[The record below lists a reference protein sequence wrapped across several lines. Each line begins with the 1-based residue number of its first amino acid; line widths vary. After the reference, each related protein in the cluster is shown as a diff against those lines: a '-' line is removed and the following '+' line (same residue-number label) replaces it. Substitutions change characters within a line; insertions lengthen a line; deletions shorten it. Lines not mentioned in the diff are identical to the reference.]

1 MADQEIPGS
10 VVVQVVDVS
19 EGREISWNSSLVER
33 LKDRAADVRS
43 AIIAGAQAI
52 NADVNDLPTAEGWQI
67 KELSATFGITLS
79 AEAGVVLS
87 RASAES
93 TFEVTVTIERA

>member
-1 MADQEIPGS
+1 MSDAEIPGS
-10 VVVQVVDVS
+10 VVVQVVDVAD
-19 EGREISWNSSLVER
+19 GREISWNNGLVER

-43 AIIAGAQAI
+43 AIVAGAQAI
-52 NADVNDLPTAEGWQI
+52 NADVNELPTADGWRI

>member
-1 MADQEIPGS
+1 MADVEIPDS
-10 VVVQVVDVS
+10 VVVQVVDVTD
-19 EGREISWNSSLVER
+19 GREIAWGNNLVER
-33 LKDRAADVRS
+33 LKDRAGDIRS
-43 AIIAGAQAI
+43 AIVAGAQAI
-52 NADVNDLPTAEGWQI
+52 NTDVNELPTADGWKI